1 MTGKI
6 APLGFVSAAMIA
18 LLAGCSSNMT
28 NSMTSTTAATAPVSI
43 SMTDDPPAGVSV
55 LFFQVSLTGA
65 SLMSASGTSVSLL
78 NSGTPIEVDVTQL
91 QALSAFLST
100 ANVAAGTYNSL
111 NLTFANPELVI
122 YNQSDSSLG
131 STCAVGSVCQ
141 LTPTLASSSSS
152 LSISSSPFP
161 VMISSGSPLGFA
173 IHFHLNTVIQS
184 DLSVNLSVANG
195 VTASE
200 LPPAPTPQQFGGL
213 TGTVETVTA
222 NSNQFTLQTAWGRT
236 FTIDTTSSTTFGNF
250 PSSSCS
256 TPGLGCLAQGQ
267 VVRTQIAGLGTNG
280 ALTASAVTY
289 VQQAAAVTVQGT
301 VIRLIPSSSTASA
314 PPTGFVMIL
323 HDNFADA
330 MGFPMGGEATVNLA
344 SSATYSMDD
353 SGYTMPAGLSFSSA
367 ASLTVGQTVNVTEQL
382 GTLSQGMSS
391 GMGTDMWGPPP
402 SLTFT
407 ASAVELEPSQMTGM
421 ITSLDSSNMSFV
433 LGKNEDGGM
442 FFAPWPMMSEDE
454 STFNFNVDTTTQT
467 SYTGFNP
474 ESYDGLMEKQFVSVE
489 GWLFPA
495 AGGGGGP
502 IIAAKSVVL
511 RPNDSF

>member
-6 APLGFVSAAMIA
+6 ALLGFVSAAMVA

-28 NSMTSTTAATAPVSI
+28 NSMTSATADTAPVSI

-65 SLMSASGTSVSLL
+65 SLMSTSGTSVSLL

-100 ANVAAGTYNSL
+100 ANVAAGIYNSL

-161 VMISSGSPLGFA
+161 VTISSGSPLGFA

-200 LPPAPTPQQFGGL
+200 LPPVPTPQQFGSL
-213 TGTVETVTA
+213 TGTVETVSA

-236 FTIDTTSSTTFGNF
+236 FTIDTTSSTTFSNF
-250 PSSSCS
+250 PTSACS
-256 TPGLGCLAQGQ
+256 TQGLSCLAQGQ
-267 VVRTQIAGLGTNG
+267 VVQTQIAGLGTNG
-280 ALTASAVTY
+280 TLTASAVTY

-330 MGFPMGGEATVNLA
+330 MGFPLGGEATVNLA
-344 SSATYSMDD
+344 SGATYAIDD
-353 SGYTMPAGLSFSSA
+353 SGYTMPAGLSFSGP
-367 ASLTVGQTVNVTEQL
+367 ASLTVGQTVNVTEQQ
-382 GTLSQGMSS
+382 GTLSPGTSS
-391 GMGTDMWGPPP
+391 GMGMNMWGPPP

-407 ASAVELEPSQMTGM
+407 ASAVELEPSQMTGT

-433 LGKNEDGGM
+433 LGQNENGGM
-442 FFAPWPMMSEDE
+442 FFAPWPMMSRAV
-454 STFNFNVDTTTQT
+454 STFNVDTTSQT

-474 ESYDGLMEKQFVSVE
+474 ESYDGLMADEFVSVE

-495 AGGGGGP
+495 AGSGGGR
-502 IIAAKSVVL
+502 IIAAQSVVM
-511 RPNDSF
+511 RPSNMF